1 MLVSYPLRTIRICWA
16 LSQTGRPVPPRVHTS
31 SVSCHRSANIIKHR
45 LIAAMNRLGIPVLP
59 SLVNAVIL
67 ISIFSTTNSFVFAAS
82 RSLYGMAQ
90 QGQAPRFFARLNKQG
105 VPYLCVLITL
115 VMGCLAYLSLS
126 QGTVKVLNW
135 WINLVTSA
143 QLVSWTCIAITF
155 LRFFYASK
163 RQSRRLTLPQ
173 LGVFQPYSAYVLLLC
188 APVVF
193 LSQGY
198 YVFLPGAFNAPDFV
212 FAYGSIFIFL
222 AILVGYKIYWNAF
235 RRVPFQIC
243 IPLEQVDLV
252 SDLNEIEAMTQAE
265 EEKRLSTKRSLGEK
279 IEDALF

>member
-1 MLVSYPLRTIRICWA
+1 
-16 LSQTGRPVPPRVHTS
+16 
-31 SVSCHRSANIIKHR
+31 
-45 LIAAMNRLGIPVLP
+45 MNRLGIPILP

-90 QGQAPRFFARLNKQG
+90 QGQAPRVFARLNKQG

-115 VMGCLAYLSLS
+115 AMGCLAYLSLS

-155 LRFFYASK
+155 LRFFYAST
-163 RQSRRLTLPQ
+163 RQGRRSDLPQ
-173 LGVFQPYSAYVLLLC
+173 LGSLQPFSAYTLLVCSPL
-188 APVVF
+188 VF
-193 LSQGY
+193 LFQGY
-198 YVFLPGAFNAPDFV
+198 YVFLPGAFNGPDFV

-222 AILVGYKIYWNAF
+222 AILAGYKVYWGIF
-235 RRVPFQIC
+235 RRLPLRFWVP
-243 IPLEQVDLV
+243 LDQVDLV
-252 SDLNEIEAMTQAE
+252 SDLDKIESMTRKE
-265 EEKRLSTKRSLGEK
+265 EEKRMATHRTLGEK
-279 IEDALF
+279 IEDILF